1 MTKIRNTRL
10 LIGSIIKI
18 RKTLGTAPII
28 GPKYGI
34 TFVMPT
40 ITLTSSTNG
49 SCKIVIPRK
58 HSTPMM
64 AESRILPT
72 MNPRNIS
79 FASRV
84 MEKTRFARSGLKSA
98 HTHFF
103 ANAIIRSLEASR

>member
-10 LIGSIIKI
+10 LIGSIIRI

-49 SCKIVIPRK
+49 SFKIVIPRK
-58 HSTPMM
+58 HSTPII
-64 AESRILPT
+64 AESRIFPT
-72 MNPRNIS
+72 INPRNIS

-84 MEKTRFARSGLKSA
+84 MEKIRFARSGLNSA

-103 ANAIIRSLEASR
+103 DSATSRSLDASR